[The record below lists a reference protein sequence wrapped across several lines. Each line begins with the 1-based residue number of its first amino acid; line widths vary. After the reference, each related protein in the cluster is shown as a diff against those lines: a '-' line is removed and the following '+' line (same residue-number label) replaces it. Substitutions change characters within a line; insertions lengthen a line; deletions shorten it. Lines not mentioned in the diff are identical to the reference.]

1 MVNKQDVSTVNRI
14 LTYIHRF
21 EDGLLSLLLLSMI
34 VLAATQIFIR
44 NLFDSGIVWADPLLR
59 VMVLWLGLMGALA
72 ASRENKHITIDVLNR
87 LMTDK
92 VRHLTRIFNALFT
105 AIVTAIIAYHSTLFV
120 LIERESNSV
129 AFSNIPAWMLVV
141 IIPIT
146 FAIMSVRN
154 LIHIYQHSIALIES
168 KTKA

>member
-1 MVNKQDVSTVNRI
+1 MVTKQDVSVVNRI

-21 EDGLLSLLLLSMI
+21 EDGLLALLLLSMI
-34 VLAATQIFIR
+34 VLASTQIFIR

-87 LMTDK
+87 VMTEK
-92 VRHLTRIFNALFT
+92 VRHFAHIFTALFT

-120 LIERESNSV
+120 LIEREANSV
-129 AFSNIPAWMLVV
+129 AFSNIPAWMLVT

-154 LIHIYQHSIALIES
+154 LIHIYQHSIALKEFN
-168 KTKA
+168 TKA